1 MEKWALAVGRESKEC
16 GVAIQECQ
24 NHGVYV
30 REANNI
36 QETMEELAAKNNYL
50 LVIIF
55 PKTKWV
61 LEDIRTI
68 RSLTGAPVL
77 VLTDKYDGAEKIAS
91 LEAGA
96 DEYIQCPDTVGEG
109 IASARALMRR
119 YTDLNGGGR
128 EPSQTFFRNGIL
140 VSPERRSVSIHA
152 QEIQF
157 QKKEFDLFC
166 LLASS
171 PGRVFTNE
179 QLYEQI
185 WGGEYIRSSDDALNS
200 CLRRIRRKL
209 ENVPGVNCRIENRK
223 GVGYCFA
230 QNLDMNKAE

>member
-1 MEKWALAVGRESKEC
+1 MEKWALAVGFESKEC
-16 GVAIQECQ
+16 GAAIKEYQNYGICVRKTGDMQE
-24 NHGVYV
+24 
-30 REANNI
+30 A
-36 QETMEELAAKNNYL
+36 TEELVAKNNYL
-50 LVIIF
+50 LIIIF
-55 PKTKWV
+55 PETKWI

-77 VLTDKYDGAEKIAS
+77 VLADKYDGAEKIAS

-96 DEYIQCPDTVGEG
+96 DEYIQWPDNVGEG

-128 EPSQTFFRNGIL
+128 EPSQAFFRNGIL
-140 VSPERRSVSIHA
+140 ISPERRSVSIHA
-152 QEIQF
+152 QEVQF

-209 ENVPGVNCRIENRK
+209 ENVPGANCRIENRK
-223 GVGYCFA
+223 GVGYCFI
-230 QNLDMNKAE
+230 QNPDVDRPG